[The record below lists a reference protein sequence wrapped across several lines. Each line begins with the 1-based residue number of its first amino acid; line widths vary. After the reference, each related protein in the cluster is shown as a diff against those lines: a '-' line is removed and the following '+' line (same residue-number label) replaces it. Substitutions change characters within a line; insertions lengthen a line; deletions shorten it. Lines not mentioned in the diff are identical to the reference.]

1 MTITAP
7 DRQGAGTETLPLVPH
22 WVAGAERAGEGDRH
36 GDVYDPAL
44 GVVTKHVAFAAPE
57 DVDAAVAAAKAAF
70 PAWRDLS
77 LARRQAILFAFREL
91 LNARKG
97 ELAELITAEHG
108 KVLSDALGEI
118 GRGQEVV
125 EFACGLA
132 HHLKGEYSEQVSTGV
147 DVYSLRQPLGVVGII
162 SPFNFPAMVP
172 MWFFPIAVAAGNAV
186 VLKPSEKDPS
196 AALWIARLWQEAGL
210 PDGVFNVLHG
220 DKVAVDGLLTHPDVR
235 AISFVGST
243 PIARYVYETGTA
255 HGKRVQA
262 LGGAKN
268 HMLVLPDA
276 DLDLVADS
284 AVNAGFGSAGERCMA
299 VSVVV
304 AVDPIADPLI
314 ERVRERMAALRIGDG
329 RRSCDMGP
337 LVTREH
343 RDKVASYIDVAAADG
358 ADVVVDGRGVAVD
371 GDERGFWLGPTL
383 LDRVPPTSRA
393 YTEEIFGPVLSVVR
407 VGSYEEG
414 LRLINSG
421 AFGNGTAIFTN
432 DGGAA
437 RRFQVEVEAGMI
449 GINVPIPVPV
459 ATFSFGGWKA
469 SLFGDTK
476 AHGAEGVRF
485 FTQQKAVTARWLDPS
500 HAGVDLGFPRT

>member
-1 MTITAP
+1 MSEVP
-7 DRQGAGTETLPLVPH
+7 VVPH
-22 WVAGAERAGEGDRH
+22 WIDGAERAGTSGRTSP
-36 GDVYDPAL
+36 VFDPAL
-44 GVVTKHVAFAAPE
+44 GTVTK
-57 DVDAAVAAAKAAF
+57 DVPLADAVEIEAAVASARAAF

-77 LARRQAILFAFREL
+77 IAKRQSVIFTFREL

-97 ELAELITAEHG
+97 ELAEILTSEHG

-118 GRGQEVV
+118 TRGLEVV
-125 EFACGLA
+125 EFACGIPHL
-132 HHLKGEYSEQVSTGV
+132 LKGEYSENAATGV
-147 DVYSLRQPLGVVGII
+147 DVYSTRQALGVVAVI

-172 MWFFPIAVAAGNAV
+172 MWFFPIAIAAGNTV
-186 VLKPSEKDPS
+186 ILKPSEKDPS
-196 AALWIARLWQEAGL
+196 AAVWLGRLLKEAGL
-210 PDGVFNVLHG
+210 PDGVFTVLHG
-220 DKVAVDGLLTHPDVR
+220 DKEAVDGLLTHPDVK

-243 PIARYVYETGTA
+243 PIARYVYETGTR

-299 VSVVV
+299 ISVVV
-304 AVDPIADPLI
+304 AVEPVADELVGKI
-314 ERVRERMAALRIGDG
+314 VSRMTALTVGDG

-337 LVTREH
+337 LITE
-343 RDKVASYIDVAAADG
+343 API
-358 ADVVVDGRGVAVD
+358 VVDGRGIEVD
-371 GDERGFWLGPTL
+371 GDANGFWLGPTL
-383 LDRVPPTSRA
+383 LDRLPVTSKA
-393 YTEEIFGPVLSVVR
+393 YTEEIFGPVLGIVR
-407 VGSYEEG
+407 VKTYEEG
-414 LRLINSG
+414 VALINAG

-437 RRFQVEVEAGMI
+437 RRFQNEIEVGMI

-459 ATFSFGGWKA
+459 AYFSFGGWKN

-476 AHGAEGVRF
+476 AHGAEGVHF
-485 FTQQKAVTARWLDPS
+485 FTRGKAITSRWLDPS
-500 HAGVDLGFPRT
+500 HGGINLGFPQNR

>member
-1 MTITAP
+1 MSEVP
-7 DRQGAGTETLPLVPH
+7 VVPH
-22 WVAGAERAGEGDRH
+22 WIDGAERAGTSGRTSP
-36 GDVYDPAL
+36 VFDPAL
-44 GVVTKHVAFAAPE
+44 GTVTKNVPLADAGE
-57 DVDAAVAAAKAAF
+57 IDAAVASAKAAF

-77 LARRQAILFAFREL
+77 IAKRQSIIFTFREL

-97 ELAELITAEHG
+97 ELAEILTSEHG

-118 GRGQEVV
+118 TRGLEVV
-125 EFACGLA
+125 EFACGIPHL
-132 HHLKGEYSEQVSTGV
+132 LKGEYSENVATGV
-147 DVYSLRQPLGVVGII
+147 DVYSTRQALGVVGVI

-172 MWFFPIAVAAGNAV
+172 MWFFPIAIAAGNTV
-186 VLKPSEKDPS
+186 ILKPSEKDPS
-196 AALWIARLWQEAGL
+196 AAVWLANLLKEAGL
-210 PDGVFNVLHG
+210 PDGVFTVLHG
-220 DKVAVDGLLTHPDVR
+220 DKEAVDGLLTHPDVK

-243 PIARYVYETGTA
+243 PIARYVYETGTR

-299 VSVVV
+299 ISVIV
-304 AVDPIADPLI
+304 AVEPVADELVGKI
-314 ERVRERMAALRIGDG
+314 VSRMTALTVGDG

-337 LVTREH
+337 LITEVH
-343 RDKVASYIDVAAADG
+343 RDKVASYIEIAADDG
-358 ADVVVDGRGVAVD
+358 ATVVVDGRGIEVD
-371 GDERGFWLGPTL
+371 GDKNGFWLGPTL
-383 LDRVPPTSRA
+383 IDHLPVTSKA
-393 YTEEIFGPVLSVVR
+393 YTEEIFGPVLGIVR
-407 VGSYEEG
+407 VNSYEEG
-414 LRLINSG
+414 VALINAG

-437 RRFQVEVEAGMI
+437 RRFQNEIEVGMI

-459 ATFSFGGWKA
+459 AYFSFGGWKN

-476 AHGAEGVRF
+476 AHGAEGVHF
-485 FTQQKAVTARWLDPS
+485 FTRGKAITSRWLDPS
-500 HAGVDLGFPRT
+500 HGGINLGFPQNR